1 MCAMNNSESPNFPHR
16 KNSDLSFD
24 AICPKCFQTISN
36 QRMESNLKQD
46 EDEHICSAQSIGGR
60 A

>member
-1 MCAMNNSESPNFPHR
+1 MNNSESPNFPHR

-46 EDEHICSAQSIGGR
+46 EDEHICPAHSIGER